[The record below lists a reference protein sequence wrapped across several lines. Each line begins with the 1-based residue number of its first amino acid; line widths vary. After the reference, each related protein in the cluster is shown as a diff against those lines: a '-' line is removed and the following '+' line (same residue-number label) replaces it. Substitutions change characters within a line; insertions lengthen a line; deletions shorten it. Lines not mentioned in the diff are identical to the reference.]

1 MTDVDTLAELIRSAL
16 TLDEKVRDGNAGPLA
31 ALSDLAALARDNAAV
46 REKMMHNA
54 ANLDFAIKQREA
66 AEAELAHLKSEH
78 NFESDRGDHLVYARE
93 WDAFNQWQRGDLSF
107 EKRALAAEADRA
119 RLHKMW
125 LSQHNRV
132 TELEAENERLREAM
146 RRGAALDIE
155 LAGAEIPPETDG
167 GGA

>member
-66 AEAELAHLKSEH
+66 AEA
-78 NFESDRGDHLVYARE
+78 
-93 WDAFNQWQRGDLSF
+93 
-107 EKRALAAEADRA
+107 DRA

-132 TELEAENERLREAM
+132 TELEAVIAWVLQHGEQGKQSRRRLK
-146 RRGAALDIE
+146 AAL
-155 LAGAEIPPETDG
+155 AGDG